1 MILKNTFSKTADDE
15 ATKASSYVDDDLLQ
29 IDDLFREIFLRLP
42 FRSLVRMKSVC
53 KNWNSIISDLNVNST
68 AGLFFQYSDVNTCYA
83 YVPFSLDKSKDAPP
97 FVNQINKYIKDS
109 SGIRILQS
117 CNGLMLCRSDRAS
130 KNHRKYYICNP
141 TTKEYS
147 TLPRLVGRGGFS
159 RTIRGLNL
167 AFDPSK
173 SPYYKVVC
181 VRELGLCRAKEH
193 QYQFEVYS
201 SETDGG
207 IWRKCGEPFTAQ
219 VNFKHGVCWNGAIH
233 WISIICA
240 EKSIYFN
247 PYDKLMMPKVM
258 PTPPVSD
265 GHFSTRNY
273 YFGES
278 HDHLHYID
286 VCRMVTGFK
295 VYEMKKDY
303 SEWFS
308 KYRVDLSY
316 VVGYYLFSICTVVR
330 GKKEKDSFLVLQV
343 NPGKLIRYNLV
354 CGTFETICEASGSMV
369 QVHHPFTG
377 PKAEFPLQYIES
389 LSRV

>member
-1 MILKNTFSKTADDE
+1 MILSNTFSKTADDE
-15 ATKASSYVDDDLLQ
+15 ATKASSYVDDLLQ

-53 KNWNSIISDLNVNST
+53 KNWNSIISDLNVNSP

-83 YVPFSLDKSKDAPP
+83 YVPFSRQIKGRPP

-201 SETDGG
+201 SDTDGG

-233 WISIICA
+233 WISITGA
-240 EKSIYFN
+240 GKSIYFN
-247 PYDKLMMPKVM
+247 PYDELMMPKVM

-278 HDHLHYID
+278 HGHLHYID

-295 VYEMKKDY
+295 VYEIKKDY

-316 VVGYYLFSICTVVR
+316 
-330 GKKEKDSFLVLQV
+330 V

-354 CGTFETICEASGSMV
+354 CGTFETICEASGSMI

-377 PKAEFPLQYIES
+377 PEAEFPLQYIES